1 MTPPGQ
7 PPVLAEEPTAPARA
21 SDGGGVAREV
31 ARSFPVPSVRPN
43 VLRRARRQVARLLE
57 SVPARVGLA
66 VISFWVAMA
75 LLAPWIAPYP
85 PNANDYA
92 ALANPTPS
100 ATHWL
105 GTDHLGRDI
114 YSRIVHGA
122 RVSLIVGVA
131 STLLGSVL
139 GGIIGLLSGYV
150 GGKTDLVT
158 QRFLDILQ
166 GLPLLVLALVMS
178 AALGPALHNVVIAI
192 SIPIIP
198 RAARVIRSSVL
209 TIREMQYIEAAR
221 ALGVRHLRI
230 AFRHILP
237 NTMGP
242 FIVLCT
248 AQLGSAILVEAT
260 LSFLGLGVPEPYPSW
275 GRMLS
280 VSAAEYA
287 QKAPHL
293 VLFPGIAISLAVFG
307 SNLLGDALRDT
318 LDPRLRGS

>member
-1 MTPPGQ
+1 MA
-7 PPVLAEEPTAPARA
+7 VRPAAIAVPAGARPRSGA
-21 SDGGGVAREV
+21 WTVVARFVRKKPLGAAGGALILVMVITALFAELLQTHDPI
-31 ARSFPVPSVRPN
+31 ATNAAYTLGRPN
-43 VLRRARRQVARLLE
+43 LE
-57 SVPARVGLA
+57 HL
-66 VISFWVAMA
+66 
-75 LLAPWIAPYP
+75 
-85 PNANDYA
+85 
-92 ALANPTPS
+92 
-100 ATHWL
+100 L

-122 RVSLIVGVA
+122 RVSLVVGVA
-131 STLLGSVL
+131 STVLGSVL
-139 GGIIGLLSGYV
+139 GGIIGLLSGYI

-158 QRFLDILQ
+158 QRLLDILQ

-178 AALGPALHNVVIAI
+178 AALGPSVQNVVIAI

-209 TIREMQYIEAAR
+209 SIREMQYVEAAR
-221 ALGVRHLRI
+221 SLGVRHLRI

-237 NTMGP
+237 NTIGP

-260 LSFLGLGVPEPYPSW
+260 LSYLGLGVPEPYPSW

>member
-1 MTPPGQ
+1 MAASPLEARVDVPIVSLRPAAPGAWTSLGRFVRRK
-7 PPVLAEEPTAPARA
+7 PLGAA
-21 SDGGGVAREV
+21 GGVIMLVMVVTA
-31 ARSFPVPSVRPN
+31 
-43 VLRRARRQVARLLE
+43 
-57 SVPARVGLA
+57 
-66 VISFWVAMA
+66 I
-75 LLAPWIAPYP
+75 LAPWLQTHDPIAT
-85 PNANDYA
+85 DA
-92 ALANPTPS
+92 AYTLGKPT
-100 ATHWL
+100 AEHWL

-122 RVSLIVGVA
+122 WVSLLVGLG
-131 STLLGSVL
+131 STLL
-139 GGIIGLLSGYV
+139 GGIIGLLSGYT
-150 GGKTDLVT
+150 GGKTDLIT

-178 AALGPALHNVVIAI
+178 ASLGPSIRNVIIAI
-192 SIPIIP
+192 SVPIIP
-198 RAARVIRSSVL
+198 RAARVIRASVL
-209 TIREMQYIEAAR
+209 SIREMQYVEAAR
-221 ALGVRHLRI
+221 ALGVQHLRV

-237 NTMGP
+237 NTVGP

-260 LSFLGLGVPEPYPSW
+260 LSFLGMGVPEPYPSW

-293 VLFPGIAISLAVFG
+293 VLFPGVAISLAVFG

-318 LDPRLRGS
+318 LDPRLRGSR

>member
-1 MTPPGQ
+1 MAVRPAELAVGAELRLRAGAWTGVGRFFRKKPLGAAGG
-7 PPVLAEEPTAPARA
+7 VLVLVMALTAVFAEVLQTHDPIATDAAYTLGSPTAEH
-21 SDGGGVAREV
+21 V
-31 ARSFPVPSVRPN
+31 F
-43 VLRRARRQVARLLE
+43 
-57 SVPARVGLA
+57 
-66 VISFWVAMA
+66 
-75 LLAPWIAPYP
+75 
-85 PNANDYA
+85 
-92 ALANPTPS
+92 
-100 ATHWL
+100 
-105 GTDHLGRDI
+105 GTDHLGRDV

-122 RVSLIVGVA
+122 RVSLIVGLA

-150 GGKTDLVT
+150 GGKTDLIA
-158 QRFLDILQ
+158 QRVLDILQ
-166 GLPLLVLALVMS
+166 GLPLLVLAMVVS
-178 AALGPALHNVVIAI
+178 AALGPAIQNVIIAI
-192 SIPIIP
+192 SVPIIP

-209 TIREMQYIEAAR
+209 SIREMQYVEAAR

-260 LSFLGLGVPEPYPSW
+260 LSFLSLGVPEPYPSW

-280 VSAAEYA
+280 VSATEYA

-307 SNLLGDALRDT
+307 SNLLGDALRDV
-318 LDPRLRGS
+318 LDPRLRGA

>member
-1 MTPPGQ
+1 MAADGPAS
-7 PPVLAEEPTAPARA
+7 VAVAPAPLSLPRRGWSSTLWRFCRKKPLGA
-21 SDGGGVAREV
+21 AGGAVM
-31 ARSFPVPSVRPN
+31 
-43 VLRRARRQVARLLE
+43 LLM
-57 SVPARVGLA
+57 VV
-66 VISFWVAMA
+66 VA
-75 LLAPWIAPYP
+75 LLAEPLATHDPIAPH
-85 PNANDYA
+85 ANST
-92 ALANPTPS
+92 LAKPS
-100 ATHWL
+100 ADFLL

-114 YSRIVHGA
+114 YTRIVYGA
-122 RVSLIVGVA
+122 RVSLIVGIG

-139 GGIIGLLSGYV
+139 GGVIGLLSAYF
-150 GGKTDLVT
+150 GGATDLVT
-158 QRFLDILQ
+158 QRVMDILQ

-178 AALGPALHNVVIAI
+178 AALGPSIPNVIVAI
-192 SIPIIP
+192 SIPILP
-198 RAARVIRSSVL
+198 RAARVIRASVL
-209 TIREMQYIEAAR
+209 SIREFQYIEAAR
-221 ALGVRHLRI
+221 ALGLGHLRI

-293 VLFPGIAISLAVFG
+293 VLIPGIAISLVVFG

-318 LDPRLRGS
+318 LDPRLRGA

>member
-1 MTPPGQ
+1 MAAS
-7 PPVLAEEPTAPARA
+7 PVE
-21 SDGGGVAREV
+21 
-31 ARSFPVPSVRPN
+31 
-43 VLRRARRQVARLLE
+43 
-57 SVPARVGLA
+57 ARVDVPIVSLRPAAPGSWTTLGRFVRRKPLGAAGA
-66 VISFWVAMA
+66 VIVVVMVVTA
-75 LLAPWIAPYP
+75 LLAPWLQTHDPIATE
-85 PNANDYA
+85 A
-92 ALANPTPS
+92 AYTLGEPS
-100 ATHWL
+100 ADHWL

-122 RVSLIVGVA
+122 WVSLLVGLG

-139 GGIIGLLSGYV
+139 GGIIGLLSGYI
-150 GGKTDLVT
+150 GGKTDLIT

-178 AALGPALHNVVIAI
+178 ASLGPSIRNVIIAI

-198 RAARVIRSSVL
+198 RAARVIRASVL
-209 TIREMQYIEAAR
+209 SIREMQYVEAAR
-221 ALGVRHLRI
+221 ALGVQHLRV

-237 NTMGP
+237 NVVGP

-260 LSFLGLGVPEPYPSW
+260 LSFLGMGVPEPYPSW

-318 LDPRLRGS
+318 LDPRLRGSR

>member
-1 MTPPGQ
+1 MAASPVEVRADLPIVTVRPAAPGGWTTLGRFLRRK
-7 PPVLAEEPTAPARA
+7 PLGAA
-21 SDGGGVAREV
+21 GGVIM
-31 ARSFPVPSVRPN
+31 
-43 VLRRARRQVARLLE
+43 
-57 SVPARVGLA
+57 
-66 VISFWVAMA
+66 VIMVVTSI
-75 LLAPWIAPYP
+75 LAPWLQTHDPIAT
-85 PNANDYA
+85 NAAYT
-92 ALANPTPS
+92 LGRPS
-100 ATHWL
+100 VDHWL

-122 RVSLIVGVA
+122 WVSLLVGLG

-139 GGIIGLLSGYV
+139 GGIIGLLSGYI
-150 GGKTDLVT
+150 GGKTDLIT

-178 AALGPALHNVVIAI
+178 ASLGPSIRNVIIAI

-198 RAARVIRSSVL
+198 RAARVIRASVL
-209 TIREMQYIEAAR
+209 SIREMQYVEAAR
-221 ALGVRHLRI
+221 SLGVQHLRV

-237 NTMGP
+237 NTVGP

-260 LSFLGLGVPEPYPSW
+260 LSFLGMGVPEPYPSW

-287 QKAPHL
+287 QRAPHL

-318 LDPRLRGS
+318 LDPRLRGSR

>member
-1 MTPPGQ
+1 MATRPLGVEVPG
-7 PPVLAEEPTAPARA
+7 VSLT
-21 SDGGGVAREV
+21 
-31 ARSFPVPSVRPN
+31 
-43 VLRRARRQVARLLE
+43 LRRPGAW
-57 SVPARVGLA
+57 A
-66 VISFWVAMA
+66 VIARFCRKKPLGAIGGFLMLVILFTAVFANQLQTHDPIATDAGQS
-75 LLAPWIAPYP
+75 LARPGAE
-85 PNANDYA
+85 
-92 ALANPTPS
+92 
-100 ATHWL
+100 HWL
-105 GTDHLGRDI
+105 GSDHLGRDI

-122 RVSLIVGVA
+122 RVSLIVGLA

-150 GGKTDLVT
+150 GGNTDLAT
-158 QRFLDILQ
+158 QRVMDILQ

-178 AALGPALHNVVIAI
+178 AALGPSIFNVVIAI

-198 RAARVIRSSVL
+198 RAARVIRASVL
-209 TIREMQYIEAAR
+209 SIREMQYVEAAR
-221 ALGVRHLRI
+221 AVGLRHLRI

-237 NTMGP
+237 NTVGP

-248 AQLGSAILVEAT
+248 AQLGSAILVEAA

-287 QKAPHL
+287 QKAPWL
-293 VLFPGIAISLAVFG
+293 VLFPGLAISLAVFG

-318 LDPRLRGS
+318 LDPRLRGA